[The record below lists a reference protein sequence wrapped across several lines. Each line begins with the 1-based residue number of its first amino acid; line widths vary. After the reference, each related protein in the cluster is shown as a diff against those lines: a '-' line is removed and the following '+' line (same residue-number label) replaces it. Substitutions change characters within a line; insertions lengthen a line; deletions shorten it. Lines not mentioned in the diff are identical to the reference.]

1 MRLSEFILSNMEAI
15 LTEWESFASTVLP
28 KQELG
33 KLVLRDEAEDV
44 LKAIAQDMETPQTA
58 SEQID
63 KSQGR
68 GLRKKEDTAAELHG
82 SDRLRLGFNQVQ
94 VIAEYRALRAT
105 VIRLWMDS
113 SPDMDDSAIKQLI
126 RFNEGIDQAIT
137 ESIARFMKQIED
149 ARDFAIAV
157 LVHDLRNPLNSMV
170 TSAQILQKVKAP
182 DQAALDLVSST
193 LTASGA
199 QMSSLID
206 NLLDFTRTRF
216 GQRLPV
222 KRELI
227 DIASVCRQTA
237 EALATTYPE
246 RKIQLDLKGVLH
258 GAFDASRISQ
268 MLSNLIANAIQHGA
282 ESTPV
287 TITGHLESE
296 EIVLQIH
303 NEGEAIPESA
313 IPTIFDFP
321 PNRAIEAGSV
331 NADTHHLGLGL
342 YIAREIVEAHS
353 GTISVTSTVTE
364 GTTFV
369 VRLPCAGA

>member
-1 MRLSEFILSNMEAI
+1 MRLSEFILSNIEAV
-15 LTEWESFASTVLP
+15 LTEWESFARTVLP
-28 KQELG
+28 KQELDR
-33 KLVLRDEAEDV
+33 LVLRDEAEDV

-58 SEQID
+58 SEQTD

-68 GLRKKEDTAAELHG
+68 GLPKEGDTAAELHG

-94 VIAEYRALRAT
+94 VIAEYRAIRAT

-137 ESIARFMKQIED
+137 ESIARFTKQIED

-170 TSAQILQKVKAP
+170 TSAQILQKVKGP
-182 DQAALDLVSST
+182 DQAALDVVSST

-227 DIASVCRQTA
+227 DIATVCRQTA

-246 RKIQLDLKGVLH
+246 RKIQLDLKGVLC
-258 GAFDASRISQ
+258 GAFDTSRISQ
-268 MLSNLIANAIQHGA
+268 MLSNLIANAIQHGG

-303 NEGEAIPESA
+303 NKGEAIPESA

-321 PNRAIEAGSV
+321 PNRAVEAGV

-342 YIAREIVEAHS
+342 YIAREIVKAHF
-353 GTISVTSTVTE
+353 GTISVTSTISE
-364 GTTFV
+364 GTTFI
-369 VRLPCAGA
+369 VRLPCAGT